1 MNIVFISQ
9 VFEVRT
15 VRIYLFLYAQNNWTK
30 FQVRLRGLLVYT
42 MKQRSSVFY
51 LARRASSY
59 FSGQSSG
66 LLPRDF
72 HRGISR
78 DSGLSRGLV
87 KKGNP
92 VPLQTAPVQIVLSRS
107 HPNLSLIHI

>member
-30 FQVRLRGLLVYT
+30 FQVRLRGLLMYT

-66 LLPRDF
+66 FFPRDF
-72 HRGISR
+72 T
-78 DSGLSRGLV
+78 GLETIPRSRG
-87 KKGNP
+87 KMN
-92 VPLQTAPVQIVLSRS
+92 SRS
-107 HPNLSLIHI
+107 RPNRSRAGCDIPIQSTLIP